1 MNERGIE
8 DIINT
13 LFEMIQEARGVPLSS
28 EKCII
33 EREKALDLLDEILN
47 QLPGELKQAR
57 TIVESRGEVINNA
70 KREAENIL
78 KQAQNQARQMVAESE
93 ITQQAQAAA
102 EEMLRQAQT
111 DSENTVQRAQAR
123 IRELKKVTN
132 DFVDGALRTTEE
144 SIAEAL
150 GEIRETRKKFT
161 AVVGAQAKP
170 ENPAIIEDI

>member
-13 LFEMIQEARGVPLSS
+13 LFEMIQEARSVPLSS

-78 KQAQNQARQMVAESE
+78 KQAQSQARQMVSESE
-93 ITQQAQAAA
+93 ITQQAQASAQ
-102 EEMLRQAQT
+102 EMLRQAQT
-111 DSENTVQRAQAR
+111 ESEATVQRAQAR
-123 IRELKKVTN
+123 IRELKKVTT
-132 DFVDGALRTTEE
+132 DFVDSALRTTEE
-144 SIAEAL
+144 SISEAL
-150 GEIRETRKKFT
+150 GEIRDTRKKFN
-161 AVVGAQAKP
+161 AVVGAQARP
-170 ENPAIIEDI
+170 ENPAIIEDV